1 MALTREQLEMRQSM
15 IAATDAVI
23 LAGVYPGKKG
33 PSSVYL
39 SKTAALEER
48 DEEEALAMRLGNI
61 LEPLAIDLV
70 AEERGLTHAPGETVR
85 HATESWIG
93 ATPDAFAVEPSA
105 KTLTGKGA
113 PVRRVAVI
121 EAKAVGRFRLSH
133 WGDELDA
140 IPDYVHVQVQWQLL
154 ATGLKTAYVSAL
166 LGLEH
171 RSFVIEHDDSLASA
185 LVEVCEAFW
194 KNHVLTGTP
203 PAPDGSED
211 AWKVVKKAFPRPT
224 KGGLLW
230 APGPIAEL
238 AQDAMKAQ
246 AMKKHWETVE
256 QRKKQELCALIGES
270 EGYEGEGWRAKWSVR
285 AAHSRPACE
294 VAESRSLDL
303 REVKTSKKGRAA

>member
-1 MALTREQLEMRQSM
+1 MLTREQLETRRSM

-39 SKTAALEER
+39 SKVAELEER
-48 DEEEALAMRLGNI
+48 DEQEALALRLGNI
-61 LEPLAIDLV
+61 LEPLAIELV
-70 AEERGLTHAPGETVR
+70 AEERNLVYAPGETVR

-93 ATPDAFAVEPSA
+93 ATPDAFAVEPAA
-105 KTLTGKGA
+105 KALTGKGS
-113 PVRRVAVI
+113 PMRRLGVI

-171 RSFVIEHDDSLASA
+171 RSFVVEHDDSLASA

-194 KNHVLTGTP
+194 KNHVVAQNP
-203 PAPDGSED
+203 PPPDGSED
-211 AWKVVKKAFPRPT
+211 AWKLVKRAWPKPT

-230 APGPIAEL
+230 APPAIEAL
-238 AQDAMKAQ
+238 AREAMKAGE
-246 AMKKHWETVE
+246 MRKKLEALE
-256 QRKKQELCALIGES
+256 QQKKQELCALIGEA
-270 EGYEGEGWRAKWSVR
+270 EGYEGDGWRAKWSYR

-294 VAESRSLDL
+294 VAAGRVLDV
-303 REVKTSKKGRAA
+303 REVKAAKKGRAA

>member
-1 MALTREQLEMRQSM
+1 MLTREQLETRRSM

-39 SKTAALEER
+39 SKVAELEER
-48 DEEEALAMRLGNI
+48 DEEEALALRLGNL
-61 LEPLAIDLV
+61 LEPLAIELV
-70 AEERGLTHAPGETVR
+70 AEERNLWVAPGETVR
-85 HATESWIG
+85 HPTESWIG
-93 ATPDAFAVEPSA
+93 ATPDAFHVRQSS
-105 KTLTGKGA
+105 GA
-113 PVRRVAVI
+113 RLAVI

-133 WGDELDA
+133 WGEELDA

-171 RSFVIEHDDSLASA
+171 RSFVIEHDDTLASA

-194 KNHVLTGTP
+194 KNHVLAGKP

-211 AWKVVKKAFPRPT
+211 AWKVVKRAFPKPT

-230 APGPIAEL
+230 APGPIEDLAKEALKAAE
-238 AQDAMKAQ
+238 MR
-246 AMKKHWETVE
+246 KKWEALE
-256 QRKKQELCALIGES
+256 QQKKQELCALIGND
-270 EGYEGEGWRAKWSVR
+270 EGYEGDGWRAKWSLR

-294 VAESRSLDL
+294 VAASRVLDV
-303 REVKTSKKGRAA
+303 REVKAAKKGRAA